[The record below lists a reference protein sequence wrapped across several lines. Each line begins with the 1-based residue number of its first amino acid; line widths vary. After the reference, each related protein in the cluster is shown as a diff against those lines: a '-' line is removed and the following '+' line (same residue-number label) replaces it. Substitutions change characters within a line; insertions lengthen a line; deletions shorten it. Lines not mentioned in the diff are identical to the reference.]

1 MHCKLFKTFVRILKL
16 GKRLLVNYSQSWEF
30 FSFLIS
36 CYTVLCNCVIEVKVV
51 SFDIK
56 FYSRIKLS
64 SMHFQ
69 DSEDM
74 TRFHHF
80 SFMTSLV
87 HHYAQCLNY
96 RHSCMKTCIHSI
108 QHQNCEALKNTVLS
122 FTCLQNWPSKQA
134 CNQVLRF
141 WGKHILR
148 GERFL
153 FLLHV

>member
-64 SMHFQ
+64 SMHF
-69 DSEDM
+69 
-74 TRFHHF
+74 
-80 SFMTSLV
+80 
-87 HHYAQCLNY
+87 
-96 RHSCMKTCIHSI
+96 
-108 QHQNCEALKNTVLS
+108 
-122 FTCLQNWPSKQA
+122 
-134 CNQVLRF
+134 
-141 WGKHILR
+141 
-148 GERFL
+148 
-153 FLLHV
+153 